1 MYHQQVGVVS
11 GHIVIV
17 KGIPEIL
24 NILVAK
30 IDVMF
35 VQLLT
40 CMVIYKYI
48 NKCLT

>member
-30 IDVMF
+30 MF